1 LRYLGKELVKK
12 WKFLG
17 KNKKEYDQTVKG
29 YVNTLLI
36 ARVSKMQIPSNEK
49 LNLGIVQSYIVFQI
63 YLFSSNTVNI
73 EIVISDTVKVFN
85 FL

>member
-1 LRYLGKELVKK
+1 MRYLGKELVKK

-73 EIVISDTVKVFN
+73 EIVISDTLKVFN